1 MIRRTSMRTTI
12 LITAVLILSFAL
24 PAAADAHVT
33 VQPTSVPAGGEDT
46 RLAVRVPNEMDNAST
61 VKLDLQLPPGFA
73 EASFEPNPG
82 WTVKV
87 TKAKLAT
94 PIHTD
99 DGDITEGVT
108 RITWTGDGKDGSI
121 PSGGFKDFGLSV
133 LVPGKAGDK
142 LTFKALQTYSN
153 GKVVRWIG
161 PPDSDTPAPVVDV
174 TAAAGDAPAAAT
186 ATPAAATPAPTSAP
200 AQKSSSSNG
209 LAISALIVGV
219 LALILGAAAM
229 FTGRHHRT
237 AVPSS

>member
-1 MIRRTSMRTTI
+1 MRTTI
-12 LITAVLILSFAL
+12 LITAVLTLAL
-24 PAAADAHVT
+24 PAAAEAHVT
-33 VQPTSVPAGGEDT
+33 LQPTSVPAGGEDT
-46 RLAVRVPNEMDNAST
+46 RLVVRVPNEMDNAST

-121 PSGGFKDFGLSV
+121 PPGGFKDFGLSV

-153 GKVVRWIG
+153 GEIVRWIG

-174 TAAAGDAPAAAT
+174 TAAVGDAPAAAT
-186 ATPAAATPAPTSAP
+186 ATPAAATPAPTAAP
-200 AQKSSSSNG
+200 AEKSSSSNG
-209 LAISALIVGV
+209 LAIAALIVAA
-219 LALILGAAAM
+219 LALILVSANLLS
-229 FTGRHHRT
+229 GRRHRA
-237 AVPSS
+237 AVPSP

>member
-1 MIRRTSMRTTI
+1 MRRTI
-12 LITAVLILSFAL
+12 LAAAVLALSVAL
-24 PAAADAHVT
+24 PAVADAHVT
-33 VQPTSVPAGGEDT
+33 LQPTSVPAGGEDT
-46 RLAVRVPNEMDNAST
+46 RLAVRVPNELDNAST

-73 EASFEPNPG
+73 AVSFEANPG

-87 TKAKLAT
+87 TKTRLAT

-121 PSGGFKDFGLSV
+121 PPGGFKDFGLSV

-161 PPDSDTPAPVVDV
+161 APGTDTPAPIVDV
-174 TAAAGDAPAAAT
+174 TAAAGADHAAA
-186 ATPAAATPAPTSAP
+186 ASAPTPTAAP
-200 AQKSSSSNG
+200 VTKSSSSNG
-209 LAISALIVGV
+209 LATIALIVG
-219 LALILGAAAM
+219 ALGLIAGVVALMAARRREPAL
-229 FTGRHHRT
+229 H
-237 AVPSS
+237 

>member
-1 MIRRTSMRTTI
+1 MRHAI
-12 LITAVLILSFAL
+12 LAAAVLTLSLAL

-33 VQPTSVPAGGEDT
+33 LQPTSVPAGGEDQ
-46 RLAVRVPNEMDNAST
+46 RLVVRVPNEMDNAST

-82 WTVKV
+82 WSVKV
-87 TKAKLAT
+87 TKAKLAV

-121 PSGGFKDFGLSV
+121 PPGAFKDFGLSV

-153 GKVVRWIG
+153 GKLVRWIG

-174 TAAAGDAPAAAT
+174 TAAAGAQPAAAT
-186 ATPAAATPAPTSAP
+186 AMPAPTTPP
-200 AQKSSSSNG
+200 AAKSSSSNG
-209 LAISALIVGV
+209 LAVAALIVAG
-219 LALILGAAAM
+219 LALILGAASL
-229 FTGRHHRT
+229 FTGRRQRA
-237 AVPSS
+237 AVH

>member
-1 MIRRTSMRTTI
+1 MRTTI
-12 LITAVLILSFAL
+12 LVTAVLTLAL
-24 PAAADAHVT
+24 PAAAEAHVT

-46 RLAVRVPNEMDNAST
+46 RLVVRVPNEMDNAST

-82 WTVKV
+82 WTVQV

-121 PSGGFKDFGLSV
+121 PPGGFKDFGLSV

-153 GKVVRWIG
+153 GKIVRWIG
-161 PPDSDTPAPVVDV
+161 PPDADTPAPVVDV
-174 TAAAGDAPAAAT
+174 TAA
-186 ATPAAATPAPTSAP
+186 TPAE
-200 AQKSSSSNG
+200 KSSSSDG
-209 LAISALIVGV
+209 LAIAALIVGV
-219 LALILGAAAM
+219 LALILGFAALL
-229 FTGRHHRT
+229 TGRRRRA